1 MFYHLLYIMYVNVR
15 VGTKRVK
22 KGDHR
27 GKTHRSTGGWE
38 ITPIASIL
46 GNYIPLCFANLME
59 GGNGV
64 RTAADPFKIAPNLL
78 GPHKMPIYV
87 DSVI

>member
-1 MFYHLLYIMYVNVR
+1 
-15 VGTKRVK
+15 
-22 KGDHR
+22 
-27 GKTHRSTGGWE
+27 
-38 ITPIASIL
+38 
-46 GNYIPLCFANLME
+46 ME